1 MKILIQCGDHLENQN
16 RIMTLA
22 SELKIAGHTP
32 IILLYSKHKGRYF
45 ENQDIQTVSFEENTP
60 LDLPKANI
68 TIDSSLES
76 GIKYNDILN
85 AEAKRRP
92 MISWPGQR
100 VKTIRDIYKT
110 HSAINKII
118 ESLKPEKIIIWNG
131 FTGYV
136 ANTLRLICATRNIE
150 CAFLERGLL
159 KGSLFIDRQ
168 GVNGASSLN
177 ALTPAFLDEL
187 TVQKEDIA
195 YVSDLFSVDLQP
207 KINSSFG
214 ATHNVFF
221 PLQVQLDTNIILYCK
236 YRSMREAFLDIHATL
251 SKKESSFLIRPH
263 PEETQ
268 DTPTNI
274 PRFSNTKVTASES
287 LDHWIDWSDI
297 VVTINSTVGLE
308 ALIKGKQVI
317 TLGESIYSSAGL
329 TSSLSAPLIPIDAK
343 HNNRLI
349 NYLIFLTKSNILI
362 SNSPHNKS
370 VIASQLLIENSD
382 TKEPVHT
389 DIKAA
394 AEVAEIHIDFP
405 LNSTLDLTYRK
416 NKAPITKDWLTNIV
430 KNHVNAVTYEFSNSS
445 KPRKNRFTVKIVSES
460 KTSKRD
466 YKFNKTIDIYG
477 NEVR

>member
-22 SELKIAGHTP
+22 TELKIAGHTP

-45 ENQDIQTVSFEENTP
+45 ENQGIQTVSLEENTP
-60 LDLPKANI
+60 LDQPQANI

-100 VKTIRDIYKT
+100 VKTIRDIYKV
-110 HSAINKII
+110 HRAISKII
-118 ESLKPEKIIIWNG
+118 DSLKPEKIIIWNG

-136 ANTLRLICATRNIE
+136 ANTLRLICASRNVE
-150 CAFLERGLL
+150 CAFMERGLL
-159 KGSLFIDRQ
+159 KDSLFIDRQ

-177 ALTPAFLDEL
+177 ALTPDLLDGL
-187 TVQKEDIA
+187 TVQKEDIT
-195 YVSDLFSVDLQP
+195 YVSDLFSVDTHP
-207 KINSSFG
+207 KINASIST
-214 ATHNVFF
+214 THNVFF

-236 YRSMREAFLDIHATL
+236 YRSMREAFLDIYAAL
-251 SKKESSFLIRPH
+251 NKKESLFLVRPH

-268 DTPTNI
+268 DSFTNI
-274 PRFSNTKVTASES
+274 PRFDNTKVTASES

-329 TSSLSAPLIPIDAK
+329 TSSLPAPLIPVDAK
-343 HNNRLI
+343 HNTRLI
-349 NYLIFLTKSNILI
+349 NYLIFLTKNNILI
-362 SNSPHNKS
+362 SNSPYNKS
-370 VIASQLLIENSD
+370 VIASQLFIESSKIKKAEHAD
-382 TKEPVHT
+382 TKET
-389 DIKAA
+389 
-394 AEVAEIHIDFP
+394 AEAAEIHIDFP
-405 LNSTLDLTYRK
+405 LNATLDLTYRK
-416 NKAPITKDWLTNIV
+416 NKAPITKGWLTDIV
-430 KNHVNAVTYEFSNSS
+430 KSHVNAVTYEFSNSN
-445 KPRKNRFTVKIVSES
+445 KPRKDRFSVKIVSES
-460 KTSKRD
+460 KTSKHD